1 MKKTVDFA
9 INHMHKMPTTN
20 TPYKK
25 KKRNQKKNKI
35 VKKHKKET
43 IKNFKSQENKI
54 NITKPLQKQHTL
66 QQP

>member
-25 KKRNQKKNKI
+25 KKRNQKNNI

-54 NITKPLQKQHTL
+54 NKTKPLQKQHTL